1 MLTSLVAIR
10 AKNNYSLVFTLS
22 LPLQPVPREADLREE
37 LYWCFV
43 GNCDCHFESGRAV
56 QGYRTFSGDIVRK
69 KVIVLGTNVRNQA
82 LDILKPIWMG
92 GTLEEKVTLMLETT
106 VDYWTCID
114 LAQALEQTMR
124 NDLWSTA
131 ERIAET
137 ASRISNKPDEL
148 VVALKKFSVY
158 QAANNAATEIAV
170 LKASTDTTHLSKAG

>member
-1 MLTSLVAIR
+1 
-10 AKNNYSLVFTLS
+10 
-22 LPLQPVPREADLREE
+22 
-37 LYWCFV
+37 
-43 GNCDCHFESGRAV
+43 
-56 QGYRTFSGDIVRK
+56 
-69 KVIVLGTNVRNQA
+69 
-82 LDILKPIWMG
+82 MG
-92 GTLEEKVTLMLETT
+92 GTLEEKVTPMLETT